1 MLVLTKYQYWQN
13 NKQKC
18 ERDIYLLNG
27 SQWWEDRK
35 LLKVKSFLFIFNKTN
50 WNMFSILKRRGRL
63 TSLLFGCLSLKSI
76 ILQNPF
82 HSMNKNTK
90 VEEKNLSMSRYTLN
104 IKVCLRQETNDRKFI
119 VQVIYI
125 QLLWYSLL
133 PTWIVRLKVTLE
145 QWIGFPVADSR
156 L

>member
-1 MLVLTKYQYWQN
+1 
-13 NKQKC
+13 
-18 ERDIYLLNG
+18 
-27 SQWWEDRK
+27 
-35 LLKVKSFLFIFNKTN
+35 
-50 WNMFSILKRRGRL
+50 MFSILKRRGRL

-125 QLLWYSLL
+125 QLL
-133 PTWIVRLKVTLE
+133 
-145 QWIGFPVADSR
+145 
-156 L
+156 